1 MKRVIALI
9 LTLTTLLFTTIS
21 INATE
26 TNEETSPLT
35 YSKENPKSLEIS
47 APSAILIEATTGTV
61 LYYKNQT
68 EKRSPASVT
77 KIMTLL
83 LVCEALESE
92 RIKSTDTVIISE
104 YAASMGGS
112 QVFLEEGES
121 FTVEELLKC
130 TVIASANDAAVALAE
145 LICGTEGNFVAEMN
159 KRAKELGMS
168 NTNFENVS
176 GLDDT
181 TTAHLTSAEDIAI
194 MSRELIKYDIIL
206 KYSSLWQDSIRNGE
220 FQLTNTNR
228 LVRFYDGC
236 NGLKTGST
244 DKAGF
249 CVSASAKRDG
259 MQLIAVIMGAETR
272 DLRNTDARALL
283 DFGFA
288 TYGLFKMNEEILE
301 SVRVKNG
308 TVNSIIVKSYP
319 FACVVSKSDA
329 KKVEKFFEIP
339 ESITA
344 PFSADKV
351 IGKIQFKIGDDLIG
365 TTDIYTTQPMKS
377 IGFWE
382 LFLKMVRSVLK

>member
-1 MKRVIALI
+1 MKKAIALI
-9 LTLTTLLFTTIS
+9 LSLTTLLLLTIS
-21 INATE
+21 TNATDE
-26 TNEETSPLT
+26 PNETSVLI
-35 YSKENPKSLEIS
+35 YNKENPSNLEIS

-61 LYYKNQT
+61 LYYKNQ
-68 EKRSPASVT
+68 EQKRSPASVT

-83 LVCEALESE
+83 LVCEALETE
-92 RIKSTDTVIISE
+92 RINPDDNVVISD

-145 LICGTEGNFVAEMN
+145 LIHGTEGNFVAEMN
-159 KRAKELGMS
+159 KRAKELGMK

-176 GLDDT
+176 GLDDS

-206 KYSSLWQDSIRNGE
+206 KYSSLWQDSIRNGA

-249 CVSASAKRDG
+249 CISATAKRDG
-259 MQLIAVIMGAETR
+259 MQLIAVIMGAPTR
-272 DLRNTDARALL
+272 DLRNADARALL

-288 TYGLFKMNEEILE
+288 TYGLYQKDEAILE
-301 SVRVKNG
+301 SIRVKG
-308 TVNSIIVKSYP
+308 GVADSVIIKSAP
-319 FACVVSKSDA
+319 FACVVNKSDV
-329 KKVEKFFEIP
+329 KKVEEYFEIP
-339 ESITA
+339 ESIEA
-344 PFSADKV
+344 PFDAGGI
-351 IGKIQFKIGDDLIG
+351 IGNIKFTIGDTPIG
-365 TTDIYTTQPMKS
+365 YTPIYTSQPVQR
-377 IGFWE
+377 IGFWQ
-382 LFLKMVRSVLK
+382 LFLKMIKNILN